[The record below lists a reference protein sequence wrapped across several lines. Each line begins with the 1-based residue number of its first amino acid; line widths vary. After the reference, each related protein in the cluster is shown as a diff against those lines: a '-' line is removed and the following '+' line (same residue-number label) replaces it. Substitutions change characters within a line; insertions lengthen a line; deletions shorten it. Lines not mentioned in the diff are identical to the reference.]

1 MVSLFYFF
9 TMNLVTTEV
18 KGHVLL
24 IGLNRP
30 DKMNA
35 FTMEMLHE
43 LAEAYTILEK
53 DDHLRCGLVFANGYH
68 FTAGLDLGKV
78 APHVQTG
85 KNLFPDHL
93 VDPFNL
99 NGQQRTKPVITA
111 VKGYCLTVAIELI
124 LAADICV
131 AADNCKFG
139 QIEIKRGIFPFG
151 GATIRFLQR
160 SGWGNAMR
168 YLLTGDYF
176 DSVEAYRIG
185 LVQEVVKGSPFDRAL
200 ELAQTVADQAPLGVY
215 ATLKNARKVLAEAEK
230 AAIPDLLPTAI
241 QLMQT
246 EDAAEGLQSFLERRK
261 AQFKGK

>member
-1 MVSLFYFF
+1 
-9 TMNLVTTEV
+9 
-18 KGHVLL
+18 
-24 IGLNRP
+24 
-30 DKMNA
+30 
-35 FTMEMLHE
+35 
-43 LAEAYTILEK
+43 
-53 DDHLRCGLVFANGYH
+53 
-68 FTAGLDLGKV
+68 
-78 APHVQTG
+78 
-85 KNLFPDHL
+85 
-93 VDPFNL
+93 
-99 NGQQRTKPVITA
+99 
-111 VKGYCLTVAIELI
+111 
-124 LAADICV
+124 
-131 AADNCKFG
+131 
-139 QIEIKRGIFPFG
+139 
-151 GATIRFLQR
+151 
-160 SGWGNAMR
+160 MR

>member
-1 MVSLFYFF
+1 MEKNETTV
-9 TMNLVTTEV
+9 VTKERH
-18 KGHVLL
+18 GHVLA

-35 FTMEMLHE
+35 FTVQMLHE
-43 LAEAYTILEK
+43 LAEAYTELE
-53 DDHLRCGLVFANGYH
+53 DDPELRCGLVFAHGEH

-85 KNLFPDHL
+85 QNLFPDDL

-99 NGQQRTKPVITA
+99 NGRTRTKPVVIA
-111 VKGYCLTVAIELI
+111 VQGYCLTVAIELI
-124 LAADICV
+124 LAADICI

-139 QIEIKRGIFPFG
+139 QIEIRRGIFPFG

-176 DSVEAYRIG
+176 DSSEAYRIG
-185 LVQEVVKGSPFDRAL
+185 LVQEVVADHPKERGM
-200 ELAQTVADQAPLGVY
+200 EMAQSVAAQAPLGVY
-215 ATLKNARKVLAEAEK
+215 ATLRNARKVLEAGE
-230 AAIPDLLPTAI
+230 AAAKDDLLPTVL

-246 EDAAEGLQSFLERRK
+246 QDAAEGLQSFLERRT
-261 AQFKGK
+261 ANFKGK